1 MRVVSAGGC
10 HAKGNKETSY
20 QKLDGEYLFDTSD
33 IAKEV
38 SEAVGQT
45 EKAEDGKC
53 SRAWIE
59 RDLRRDLLR
68 LNYQSQ

>member
-1 MRVVSAGGC
+1 MVLAGECPAEGTRR
-10 HAKGNKETSY
+10 ALY

-33 IAKEV
+33 IAREE
-38 SEAVGQT
+38 SEEVGQT

-59 RDLRRDLLR
+59 RGLRRDVLKLK
-68 LNYQSQ
+68 YQS

>member
-1 MRVVSAGGC
+1 MTVVSADECQAEGTRK
-10 HAKGNKETSY
+10 ASY

-33 IAKEV
+33 IAIEE
-38 SEAVGQT
+38 SEEVGQT

-68 LNYQSQ
+68 LKYQSQ